1 MPLVTLTLRQRR
13 PAVFKQAVLDAIHAA
28 LVQAGIPEADRFQR
42 VFTLEA
48 ADAHMDPWYPD
59 LPRPRTDD
67 ALLIEILWSV
77 GRSVRIKRAL
87 LADLMQRL
95 DALHGIRPVK
105 EFQTLVPEADDHA
118 AMYRV
123 SIRDTSRQT
132 TRNPKPCIRRRVAK
146 SGVAEVKTAISSP
159 GATVSSGGTR
169 RRAWRAMAGKTALR
183 RWA

>member
-95 DALHGIRPVK
+95 DALGI
-105 EFQTLVPEADDHA
+105 
-118 AMYRV
+118 
-123 SIRDTSRQT
+123 DTEQVMVVLQETAWENWSFGGGRQLHT
-132 TRNPKPCIRRRVAK
+132 
-146 SGVAEVKTAISSP
+146 
-159 GATVSSGGTR
+159 
-169 RRAWRAMAGKTALR
+169 
-183 RWA
+183 